1 MTGGLTPLE
10 ALKVWMETKNITRE
24 RAAELLKYGEKLTE
38 G

>member
-10 ALKVWMETKNITRE
+10 ALKAWMETKNITGE
-24 RAAELLKYGEKLTE
+24 HAEELLKYGEKLTE